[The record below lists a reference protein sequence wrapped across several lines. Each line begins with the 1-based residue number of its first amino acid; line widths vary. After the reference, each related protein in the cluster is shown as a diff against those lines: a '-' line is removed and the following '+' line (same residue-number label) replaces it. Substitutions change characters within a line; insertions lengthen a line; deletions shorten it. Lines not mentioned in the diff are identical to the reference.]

1 MHNAKIY
8 RYDASHCFGL
18 QCAQYKGI
26 KTNIHYNLTI
36 PSMPVAKSGFIYL
49 EYIRCYA
56 LSLWACVKC
65 IKNWAQMRSSAF
77 YPQDFEH
84 QLMSLYI

>member
-36 PSMPVAKSGFIYL
+36 IPSMPVAKSGIIYL
-49 EYIRCYA
+49 EYIRCSFIMLHHCGLVLNA
-56 LSLWACVKC
+56 
-65 IKNWAQMRSSAF
+65 
-77 YPQDFEH
+77 
-84 QLMSLYI
+84 